1 MKNLYLEELSANYN
15 PNGTDLQKTNGIIS
29 EYLFL
34 IRASSLHDLA
44 PFAKEKNATKA
55 SGGGFIGFE
64 CDPTQTAIEKLE
76 GIAHEYLYGEK
87 QLELDG
93 LPAIEKGIA
102 KEDEALEELSKIIG
116 EKVVKNTVRI
126 SNWQLGLTG
135 VIDSDMKR
143 FKTIYDIKNAQFP
156 DSFRKMKRTG
166 IYDLQLV
173 AYIMLWNAMEA
184 RKGNENAY
192 DTAKLAMFLLDNDIN
207 DFAHAVDY
215 FSRKIDR
222 YKIKSVE
229 MHLGNI
235 IEIACET
242 TNKYCYSL
250 DKKIACYNR
259 LADWCDSY
267 LNLNILEPMPNFRGV
282 PMELRYFTKEVNVS
296 ELNKAKI
303 KAIVDNCHKWL
314 EINNPFLFNELKS
327 KKNENLF

>member
-1 MKNLYLEELSANYN
+1 MKNLYLEELFANYN
-15 PNGTDLQKTNGIIS
+15 PNGTDLRKIDGIVS
-29 EYLFL
+29 EHLIL

-44 PFAKEKNATKA
+44 SFAKEKNATKA

-76 GIAHEYLYGEK
+76 GIVHEYLYGEK

-102 KEDEALEELSKIIG
+102 KEEEALEELSKIIG
-116 EKVVKNTVRI
+116 ISVVKNKDRV
-126 SNWQLGLTG
+126 SSWKLGLTG
-135 VIDSDMKR
+135 EIDAKSE
-143 FKTIYDIKNAQFP
+143 KTIYDIKNAQFP

-173 AYIMLWNAMEA
+173 AYVMLWNAI
-184 RKGNENAY
+184 KGNENTY

-267 LNLNILEPMPNFRGV
+267 LNLNILDPMPNFRGV
-282 PMELRYFTKEVNVS
+282 PMELRHFTKEVNVS
-296 ELNKAKI
+296 ELNKAKV

-314 EINNPFLFNELKS
+314 EINNPFLFNELKN
-327 KKNENLF
+327 KKDENLF

>member
-1 MKNLYLEELSANYN
+1 MKNLYLEKLSANYN
-15 PNGTDLQKTNGIIS
+15 PNGTDLQKIDGIVS

-34 IRASSLHDLA
+34 IRASSLHDLTS
-44 PFAKEKNATKA
+44 FAKEKNATKE

-64 CDPTQTAIEKLE
+64 CDPPQTAIEKLE
-76 GIAHEYLYGEK
+76 GIVHEYLYGEK

-102 KEDEALEELSKIIG
+102 KEDEALEELGKILGVGI
-116 EKVVKNTVRI
+116 VKNKDRV
-126 SNWQLGLTG
+126 SSWKLGLTG
-135 VIDSDMKR
+135 EIDAPHE
-143 FKTIYDIKNAQFP
+143 KTIYDIKNAQFP

-166 IYDLQLV
+166 IYDLQLI
-173 AYIMLWNAMEA
+173 AYIMLWNA

-207 DFAHAVDY
+207 DFSHAVDY

-229 MHLGNI
+229 MHIGNI

-250 DKKIACYNR
+250 EKKIACYNR

-267 LNLNILEPMPNFRGV
+267 LNLNILDPIPNFRGV
-282 PMELRYFTKEVNVS
+282 PMELRHFIKEVKIS

-314 EINNPFLFNELKS
+314 EINNPFLFQELQN
-327 KKNENLF
+327 KKKENLF